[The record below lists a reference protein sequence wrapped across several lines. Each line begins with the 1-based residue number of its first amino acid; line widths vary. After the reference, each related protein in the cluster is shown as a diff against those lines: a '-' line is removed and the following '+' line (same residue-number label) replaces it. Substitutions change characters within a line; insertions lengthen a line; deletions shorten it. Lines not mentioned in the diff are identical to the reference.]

1 MDHALSKSREAEGK
15 LAQFEKALAK
25 VEKKY
30 KDSLFHLADIKK
42 RRKNAEATL
51 GGFERQTEDLQVSLK
66 KVETQLALAIEQTK
80 LQQKQLEAKDA
91 EKAQAKQ
98 ATYDAGM
105 TKTA

>member
-1 MDHALSKSREAEGK
+1 MSKSREAEGK

-30 KDSLFHLADIKK
+30 KDSLLADIKK

-51 GGFERQTEDLQVSLK
+51 GRFERQTEDLQVSLK
-66 KVETQLALAIEQTK
+66 KAETQLALAIEQTK

-91 EKAQAKQ
+91 EKAQAEQ